1 MRTCISIGE
10 YTTTPYFI
18 PGLEIPV
25 YCIEELCYCMKENAF
40 LLDTTLMNDG
50 LTEWIDDKCGL
61 EKLAEMLHPL
71 IHKQGSM
78 STFVVMILEYTGLYD
93 SSVVRSVE
101 QVLKEGAGLSAIEKR
116 KRQVDYLVEKKK
128 YVSALRG
135 YDALLAKWEKPAE
148 EGGEFP
154 AAEVKAGIL
163 HNKGVTMAHLMRYG
177 QAAECFRQAAELT
190 GAEEH
195 RVSYLA
201 AKRMELSEEE
211 YISFAA
217 GLHDSYDSALMLEST
232 MQRAQEEWEEHVTY
246 RRLAIRKGW
255 REGSDKQKYYE
266 ENERL
271 TRALKDN
278 YRDSVEAGNEF
289 LAEIVSE
296 KA

>member
-1 MRTCISIGE
+1 MRICVSIGE

-40 LLDTTLMNDG
+40 LLDTSLMNDM
-50 LTEWIDDKCGL
+50 LVDWIEEKCGL

-78 STFVVMILEYTGLYD
+78 SAFVTMIFEYSGLYD
-93 SSVVRSVE
+93 SAVVRGVE

-116 KRQVDYLVEKKK
+116 KRQVDHLVEKKK
-128 YVSALRG
+128 YVSALKG
-135 YDALLAKWEKPAE
+135 YDELLEKWDQPAG
-148 EGGEFP
+148 EGGELP
-154 AAEVKAGIL
+154 AAEVKASIL
-163 HNKGVTMAHLMRYG
+163 HNKGVTMAHLMRYS
-177 QAAECFRQAAELT
+177 QAAECFRQASELSER
-190 GAEEH
+190 EED
-195 RVSYLA
+195 RVAFLA
-201 AKRMELSEEE
+201 AKRMELSEDE
-211 YISFAA
+211 YIAFAA
-217 GLHDSYDSALMLEST
+217 GLHDDYDSALLLERM
-232 MQRAQEEWEEHVTY
+232 MQQAQEGWEEHVTCK
-246 RRLAIRKGW
+246 RLAVRKAW
-255 REGSDKQKYYE
+255 REGNDKQKYYE

-289 LAEIVSE
+289 LAEVVSQ